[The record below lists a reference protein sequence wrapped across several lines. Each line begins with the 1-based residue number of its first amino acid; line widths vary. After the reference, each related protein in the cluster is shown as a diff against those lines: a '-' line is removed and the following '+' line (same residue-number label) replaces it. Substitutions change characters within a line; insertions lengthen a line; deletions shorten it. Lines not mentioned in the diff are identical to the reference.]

1 MLQRIQSVYLFIAM
15 ILVLLMLYIPYCSI
29 YSEQSTSNTQTS
41 SYLLQ
46 SKGIYRLQDTQK
58 ELITPTPF
66 FKINILLFW
75 GLCGFCIFL
84 YNNRKLQIQIAKLG
98 ILAMVILFAAINFQL
113 FKMTDLNS
121 SSGHILFLFG
131 WYMPFAVILLLVL
144 SIRAIK
150 KDEDLVR
157 SADRLR

>member
-1 MLQRIQSVYLFIAM
+1 M
-15 ILVLLMLYIPYCSI
+15 
-29 YSEQSTSNTQTS
+29 
-41 SYLLQ
+41 
-46 SKGIYRLQDTQK
+46 
-58 ELITPTPF
+58 
-66 FKINILLFW
+66 
-75 GLCGFCIFL
+75 
-84 YNNRKLQIQIAKLG
+84 QIAKLG
-98 ILAMVILFAAINFQL
+98 ILTMVILFAAINYQL

-121 SSGHILFLFG
+121 SSGHILFLVG